1 MHCAYFKI
9 CIKENLKLNPQNTS
23 SQSITLTPD
32 CFHCRFS
39 LFLPSLEQILKP
51 VFFRSEIP
59 GITLKYESGL

>member
-1 MHCAYFKI
+1 MYKGKPQVEPTEYVI
-9 CIKENLKLNPQNTS
+9 TEYNPNPELLS
-23 SQSITLTPD
+23 L
-32 CFHCRFS
+32 CRFS